1 MIRNETRESA
11 HLRSRVKDLSQVPN
25 IISYVPLLAAIT
37 PVSKLELNEAGL
49 YDPILVRDTDSLIAN
64 FGDPRIDPEKYI
76 DLYSIMQV
84 VGNGT
89 SCYVAKVPTGTAGEY
104 IYAPASDSIIDPSES
119 GTIDYTQSG
128 NKYIFKTK
136 NKYTVTA
143 VTAAS
148 NASSGFIDSEV
159 GGMPSGSS
167 GVILPI
173 SNASDSTSLYE
184 DITVSSSNKSYSFT
198 QSTKK
203 ISDETYNFETTVTL
217 DIADDDAPA
226 NISIITILDQDFGAE
241 KITLS
246 TTDNKLFTSN
256 TLDREYVILDAHK
269 VDVSDANDPVIG
281 DSVSIDYSQ
290 CEWSY
295 SDSKYTLKISF
306 DSTLLGE
313 NEELWIT
320 SAVRKQHCM
329 NIFSSM
335 TSELTFECALKQAKP
350 YSLKLFYL
358 SIAVTDGTNTL
369 GTAKV
374 KLEPTTTNQS
384 LVNNLNSQIGTYVRF
399 ELVDSNLASCSEI
412 KDNGAH
418 SIVKNLLDIYAPY
431 DNNGKR
437 SNLENKP
444 DTILGIPL
452 TVSVPSFKVSMQ
464 DYIDTLMQYKAK
476 KYTGC
481 LMADLVAPVSVDMDG
496 ENATT
501 DWSVYHPNQEER
513 RALHYNLKQIACE
526 RKDSVVI
533 LSTPYYPSKDNLT
546 ALTIDDACDWVA
558 SKGSYVDLWE
568 YGSTNTVDY
577 AIQSFY
583 LEIYYS
589 WLMQQCTKIES
600 GVAKTVKVLTAP
612 ACLVINNILT
622 SWRERGV
629 QYPVAGDQYGT
640 LPETCT
646 ILMNP
651 KTKLERDQ
659 LVQYRINPIYD
670 TGTRGIQIYGN
681 ETLNAGYTDLNAAHI
696 ARLLVSIRSRID
708 EYTETLKFLINS
720 QILWDQ
726 WKSYVST
733 YILDPLIST
742 NAIAE
747 YSVKMGEDT
756 TSQAEIAN
764 RTINGVINLRFYQ
777 SAEIFDLS
785 FVIYSTATTLE
796 AEGVL

>member
-25 IISYVPLLAAIT
+25 IISYTPLLAAIT
-37 PVSKLELNEAGL
+37 PVSKLELNEETL

-104 IYAPASDSIIDPSES
+104 IYAPAGDPFIDSSES
-119 GTIDYTQSG
+119 GVTNYIRSG
-128 NKYIFKTK
+128 NKYTFKTK
-136 NKYTVTA
+136 NKYIVTM
-143 VTAAS
+143 VSDDGDFRDETDGGFVDDET
-148 NASSGFIDSEV
+148 SG
-159 GGMPSGSS
+159 
-167 GVILPI
+167 
-173 SNASDSTSLYE
+173 T
-184 DITVSSSNKSYSFT
+184 TSSSNKQYSFT

-203 ISDETYNFETTVTL
+203 ISDENYNFETTITL
-217 DIADDDAPA
+217 DVTEESAPA
-226 NISIITILDQDFGAE
+226 NISIITSLDPDWGAE
-241 KITLS
+241 EITLS
-246 TTDNKLFTSN
+246 STDSKTFTSN
-256 TLDREYVILDAHK
+256 TLDREYVILEAHK
-269 VDVSDANDPVIG
+269 VNISDPDNPVIDVDPVT
-281 DSVSIDYSQ
+281 IDISQ
-290 CEWSY
+290 CEWTT
-295 SDSKYTLKISF
+295 SDGKYTLKISF
-306 DSTLLGE
+306 DETILGS
-313 NEELWIT
+313 NEGLWIT
-320 SAVRKQHCM
+320 SVARKQHCV

-335 TSELTFECALKQAKP
+335 TDKLTFECILKQAKP
-350 YSLKLFYL
+350 YSLRVFYL
-358 SIAVTDGTNTL
+358 SIAVKSSTNTL

-384 LVNNLNSQIGTYVRF
+384 LVNNLNSQIGTYARF
-399 ELVDSNLASCSEI
+399 ELVDSDLIACSEA
-412 KDNGAH
+412 KDDGAH
-418 SIVKNLLDIYAPY
+418 SIVKNLLDTYAPY
-431 DNNGKR
+431 GNDGKR
-437 SNLENKP
+437 SNLEDKP
-444 DTILGIPL
+444 DTILVIPL
-452 TVSVPSFKVSMQ
+452 TVSNPSFKVSMQ

-476 KYTGC
+476 KYVGC

-501 DWSVYHPNQEER
+501 NSSVYHPNQEER

-526 RKDSVVI
+526 RKDSMVI
-533 LSTPYYPSKDNLT
+533 LSTPYYQSKDNTT
-546 ALTIDDACDWVA
+546 ALTIDDACNWVA
-558 SKGSYVDLWE
+558 SKGQYVDLWE
-568 YGSTNTVDY
+568 YGTTNTVDY

-589 WLMQQCTKIES
+589 WLMQQCTKIEN
-600 GVAKTVKVLTAP
+600 GLAKSVKVLTAP

-696 ARLLVSIRSRID
+696 ARLLVNIRSRID

-720 QILWDQ
+720 QTLWDQ

-733 YILDPLIST
+733 YILDPLVST
-742 NAIAE
+742 NALAE

-756 TSQAEIAN
+756 TSREEIAT
-764 RTINGVINLRFYQ
+764 RTINSVVNLRFYQ

-785 FVIYSTATTLE
+785 FVVYSTATTLE
-796 AEGVL
+796 AEGAL